1 MNEQSG
7 QFGPWARSRT
17 LQCAL
22 DASWNR
28 GDWEALG
35 WVNMGCPQKEFTLG
49 ILGVNPMRQWTAQC
63 MHQSVGAN
71 VAGGW
76 RVWGSGH
83 HCFEHIEQINWT
95 FYRKNIQISQEDLR
109 ILKAFAVI
117 LWVCCLGR
125 PARGVCQRD
134 ALRATSCGHG
144 TSTTVGHKCRH
155 YRQGLVGQAGKP
167 LGTMAAT
174 SVAST

>member
-1 MNEQSG
+1 MGEHGLPTKGVHLGDSG
-7 QFGPWARSRT
+7 SESNAPMDGTVHAPVCWGQR
-17 LQCAL
+17 C
-22 DASWNR
+22 
-28 GDWEALG
+28 G
-35 WVNMGCPQKEFTLG
+35 WLEG
-49 ILGVNPMRQWTAQC
+49 LGV
-63 MHQSVGAN
+63 GATI
-71 VAGGW
+71 AL
-76 RVWGSGH
+76 SI
-83 HCFEHIEQINWT
+83 FEQINWT